1 MYLPDSFG
9 CPVTRL
15 PAGLCTWNDGLTSL
29 HLLQRTGLPQVPAR
43 SVQAPGHLPNA
54 SVSKVQHD
62 RPAQAVRL
70 HPSWLA
76 KQKQKEAL
84 TKTVSAGSKT
94 VFSDDGQPVAS
105 RPASAASAGTSG
117 VPLIKNKQQ
126 GVQKEV
132 LHPSW
137 LAKKAAASRQA
148 QLASSSAAT
157 KITFE
162 D

>member
-1 MYLPDSFG
+1 MQAPPCMIQLVDG
-9 CPVTRL
+9 V
-15 PAGLCTWNDGLTSL
+15 PAKACTDMDEELTTL
-29 HLLQRTGLPQVPAR
+29 HMLQRTGLSEMPAR
-43 SVQAPGHLPNA
+43 IAHAPGPNV
-54 SVSKVQHD
+54 SVSKVRHGES
-62 RPAQAVRL
+62 AQAVRL

-76 KQKQKEAL
+76 KQKQKEAFA
-84 TKTVSAGSKT
+84 KTVSAGSKT
-94 VFSDDGQPVAS
+94 VFSNDGQPVAS

-117 VPLIKNKQQ
+117 VPLIKHKQQ
-126 GVQKEV
+126 GVQKQV